1 MDGLSIKVKTTDGAE
16 KSYKLTPRIIVAFE
30 QQFGAGMPKL
40 LGEQQ
45 KIEHLYWLAWKAQQI
60 DAQSGNGTPVKLFG
74 NEYLD
79 TLVSVEL
86 DADSSFEST
95 ATA

>member
-1 MDGLSIKVKTTDGAE
+1 MDGLAVKVKTTDGVE
-16 KSYKLTPRIIVAFE
+16 VSYKLTPRIIVAFE

-45 KIEHLYWLAWKAQQI
+45 KVEHIYWLAWKAQQV
-60 DAQSGNGTPVKLFG
+60 NGVVVKLFG
-74 NEYLD
+74 PDYLD
-79 TLVSVEL
+79 TIVSAEL
-86 DADSSFEST
+86 DTDSSFEST

>member
-1 MDGLSIKVKTTDGAE
+1 MDGLSVKVKTIDGAE
-16 KSYKLTPRIIVAFE
+16 VSYKLTPRIIVAFE

-45 KIEHLYWLAWKAQQI
+45 KVEHIFWLGWKAQQT
-60 DAQSGNGTPVKLFG
+60 SGMVVKPFG
-74 NEYLD
+74 PDYLD
-79 TLVSVEL
+79 SIASAEL
-86 DADSSFEST
+86 EVDNSFEST